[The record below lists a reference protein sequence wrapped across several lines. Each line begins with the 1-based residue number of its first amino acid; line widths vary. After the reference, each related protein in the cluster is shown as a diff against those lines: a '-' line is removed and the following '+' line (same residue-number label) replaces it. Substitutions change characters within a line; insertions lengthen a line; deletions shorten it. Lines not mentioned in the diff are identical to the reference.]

1 MKAHGK
7 MIPVDSDLAKGG
19 STHDE
24 HHDKHHDKGAKDDA
38 SMSATD
44 LRAVHDKSCELVEMI
59 GSGDY
64 DDKLSKGWVQS
75 KLTLANDYLTAIHD
89 YIVHNKEATDSNEH
103 GDVSGD
109 GGDMGGGFLIS
120 IEKRLGK

>member
-1 MKAHGK
+1 MMEERNGN
-7 MIPVDSDLAKGG
+7 MVPVDSAAAKGSPKQDSPHG
-19 STHDE
+19 SDDGE
-24 HHDKHHDKGAKDDA
+24 DA

-44 LRAVHDKSCELVEMI
+44 LRAVHDKSCELVKMI
-59 GSGDY
+59 DSGQLDE
-64 DDKLSKGWVQS
+64 KLSKGWVQS

-89 YIVHNKEATDSNEH
+89 YLVHDKEAADSEH
-103 GDVSGD
+103 GDDRGD

>member
-1 MKAHGK
+1 MKGYGK
-7 MIPVDSDLAKGG
+7 MVPVDSAQSKGE
-19 STHDE
+19 SNHDN
-24 HHDKHHDKGAKDDA
+24 HDSEGKEDA
-38 SMSATD
+38 SMAATD

-59 GSGDY
+59 GSGQF

-89 YIVHNKEATDSNEH
+89 YIVHNKEAADSEH
-103 GDVSGD
+103 GDVRGD
-109 GGDMGGGFLIS
+109 GGGMGGGFLIS